1 MKAEE
6 RNGTTSKS
14 QKLLSPFHKRIT
26 HLFTDI
32 SCEWKLI
39 FTNFTV
45 SRKRALGETV
55 KLEKTCWVHIKHV
68 GISLFRTGDTSEP
81 SFYETSVKS
90 LDK

>member
-32 SCEWKLI
+32 SCERSTFFQFHG
-39 FTNFTV
+39 FTQAGYF
-45 SRKRALGETV
+45 GETV

-68 GISLFRTGDTSEP
+68 GISLFCTGDTSEP
-81 SFYETSVKS
+81 SFYETSVES

>member
-32 SCEWKLI
+32 SCERSTFFQFHGFTQAVSVSAILFLTYKIRADVLSSALI
-39 FTNFTV
+39 PLI
-45 SRKRALGETV
+45 R
-55 KLEKTCWVHIKHV
+55 
-68 GISLFRTGDTSEP
+68 
-81 SFYETSVKS
+81 
-90 LDK
+90 